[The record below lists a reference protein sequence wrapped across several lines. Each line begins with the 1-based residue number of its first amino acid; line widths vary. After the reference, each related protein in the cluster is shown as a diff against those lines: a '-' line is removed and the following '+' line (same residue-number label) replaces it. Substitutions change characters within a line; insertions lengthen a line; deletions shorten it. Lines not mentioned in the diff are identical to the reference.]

1 MTSSSAGKRF
11 VIGFARNGG
20 QVIKSQLSLFITN
33 PESSAVTFTVTPMDI
48 SGSVST
54 SSTTVII
61 PPSFEV
67 LSVNERNKGIIVE
80 ADGNINV
87 YGMSF
92 DTLTTDAYL
101 ALPCIR
107 MAVDEYEY
115 FGISYDVD
123 PYSIYFLPSV
133 ILMVACENGTVV
145 KFNSSIITLSMETY
159 QIESG
164 TNDLTGIRI
173 TSSKPLSVFSGS
185 DCAFIPQRIGFLT
198 TWWNKCLQL

>member
-1 MTSSSAGKRF
+1 MHKSQVGLNSGLNSYINYMHDLNFPIIISIDPRYDLIKCCKRF

-33 PESSAVTFTVTPMDI
+33 PESSAVTFTVTPIDI
-48 SGSVST
+48 NRSVST

-92 DTLTTDAYL
+92 DTL
-101 ALPCIR
+101 
-107 MAVDEYEY
+107 
-115 FGISYDVD
+115 
-123 PYSIYFLPSV
+123 
-133 ILMVACENGTVV
+133 
-145 KFNSSIITLSMETY
+145 K
-159 QIESG
+159 
-164 TNDLTGIRI
+164 
-173 TSSKPLSVFSGS
+173 
-185 DCAFIPQRIGFLT
+185 
-198 TWWNKCLQL
+198 LQMPI